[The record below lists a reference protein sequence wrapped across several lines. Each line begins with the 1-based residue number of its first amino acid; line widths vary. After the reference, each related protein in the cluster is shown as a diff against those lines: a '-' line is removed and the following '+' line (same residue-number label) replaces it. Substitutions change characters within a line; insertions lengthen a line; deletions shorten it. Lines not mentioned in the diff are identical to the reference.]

1 MQLLDRYGTWR
12 VLRRVA
18 APAAAVLLSVAGAVH
33 FAVAAQHVGEWWVY
47 GAFFVLLGSAQCG
60 AGLVFAAGH
69 GRRFADATGW
79 ANLAVVLLW
88 TATRTT
94 GLPIGPHP
102 WVPEPVTWL
111 DVTVTV
117 VELAT
122 ALACFAVHTA
132 RSDDPAVLPHQY
144 PTGPPCRPDNEED
157 RRCAPA

>member
-1 MQLLDRYGTWR
+1 M
-12 VLRRVA
+12 
-18 APAAAVLLSVAGAVH
+18 
-33 FAVAAQHVGEWWVY
+33 Y

-111 DVTVTV
+111 DVTATV